1 MFNQH
6 IMESNTKRKE
16 LNVSAIENG
25 TVIDHIS
32 HGKVLQVVKILGLE
46 NFEDQ
51 IYLGANLESKKYGK
65 KGIIKVSNIYF
76 KEDDINRIALVSPIA
91 TIIEIRDYEI
101 IKKFNVQVPD
111 KVAGIVKCI
120 NPKCVTNN
128 QKVPTKFEVHSQ
140 DDKLR
145 LKCHYCEKF
154 TNQENFEFNQG

>member
-1 MFNQH
+1 
-6 IMESNTKRKE
+6 MENTKRKE

-32 HGKVLQVVKILGLE
+32 YGKVLQVVRILGLE

-65 KGIIKVSNIYF
+65 KGIIKVSNRYF
-76 KEDDINRIALVSPIA
+76 EEADINRIALVSPTA
-91 TIIEIRDYEI
+91 TIIEIRDYDI
-101 IKKFNVQVPD
+101 IKKFNVRVPD
-111 KVAGIVKCI
+111 KISGIVKCI

-128 QKVPTKFEVHSQ
+128 QSVSTRFEVFKG
-140 DDKLR
+140 DDRLR

-154 TNQENFEFNQG
+154 TSQENFEFNQS